1 MSILS
6 RMPTPDF
13 GSLRDELDRVSA
25 DSHVGPRAPWDWEG
39 EEVHLDVYEE
49 GANLVVKASVPAV
62 KPEDMKVDLQNDVL
76 TISGEVNKDEERS
89 DHDYYVRER
98 RYGSFARSLEL
109 APSVNADKA
118 DAVFANGVLTITL
131 PKADKARG
139 NQIQIRASNWTR
151 RPQGNRSGQFSSAF
165 PCGGTVIKETT

>member
-13 GSLRDELDRVSA
+13 GSLRDELGRVSA
-25 DSHVGPRAPWDWEG
+25 DTHVGPRAPWDWEG

-49 GANLVVKASVPAV
+49 GANLVVKASVPAAE
-62 KPEDMKVDLQNDVL
+62 PEDMKVDLQNDVL

-98 RYGSFARSLEL
+98 RHGSFARSLEL
-109 APSVNADKA
+109 PRAVNADKA
-118 DAVFANGVLTITL
+118 EAVFENGVLTITL

-139 NQIQIRASNWTR
+139 NQIQIRA
-151 RPQGNRSGQFSSAF
+151 
-165 PCGGTVIKETT
+165 K

>member
-1 MSILS
+1 
-6 RMPTPDF
+6 MPTLPRPNPSRDIS
-13 GSLRDELDRVSA
+13 SLRNEMDRLSA
-25 DSHVGPRAPWDWEG
+25 DNVIGPRAPWDWEG

-98 RYGSFARSLEL
+98 RHGSFARSLEL
-109 APSVNADKA
+109 PRAVNADKA
-118 DAVFANGVLTITL
+118 EAVFENGVLTITL
-131 PKADKARG
+131 PKADKASG
-139 NQIQIRASNWTR
+139 NQIPIRA
-151 RPQGNRSGQFSSAF
+151 
-165 PCGGTVIKETT
+165 K